1 MSSATSPVPG
11 RTGTLEAR
19 QRAMIQRQAAVLQ
32 SVIDFQDQACLRSG
46 LMAVAD
52 GLQQRFGCQRVC
64 VGLWNGKMATV
75 TVISQQASIDSSAA
89 ETRLLN
95 AAMTEACQLDDLLH
109 YNPTN
114 ARYDNA
120 TQFNNLASHSAELPT
135 PAHRSLA
142 AGRRS
147 TLITTLPLCYQG
159 KIEATLLLE
168 SAIGAPWG
176 RGRLELLQLIA
187 DTLTPMIASRR
198 AAERKLAVHLID
210 TVKQS
215 SESLMAPKH
224 LRVKLAVATT
234 LVCLLAL
241 ATIPVD
247 QRVSAPAE
255 IIPVELR
262 TVSSP
267 VDGYIQRIEV
277 RAGDRVEPGQLLVSL
292 DTREL
297 TLQRNQSLD
306 ELARLR
312 AELRVARATG
322 DRKQTAMLNARYAQA
337 QSQSELLEQRIER
350 SAVKAPH
357 AGQIVSTD
365 LAQMAGA
372 PVERGQRLL
381 EIAPDT
387 RYTINLMVD
396 ERDISLVSPGQRGE
410 LSLQAN
416 PRDRLVLEVDR
427 IHPIALAEDGQNRFR
442 VEASLKDAPPN
453 LLPGQTGVGKVLT
466 GQASTL
472 HNLSRHFTHW
482 LALQYW
488 TWLG

>member
-1 MSSATSPVPG
+1 MSSATSPVPQ
-11 RTGTLEAR
+11 RTSTVEVR
-19 QRAMIQRQAAVLQ
+19 QRTLIQRQAAVLQ
-32 SVIDFQDQACLRSG
+32 SVIDFQDQACLQSG
-46 LMAVAD
+46 LLAVAN

-64 VGLWNGKMATV
+64 IGLWNGKEATV
-75 TVISQQASIDSSAA
+75 AVISQHASIDSSAA

-95 AAMTEACQLDDLLH
+95 AAMTEACQLDGLLH
-109 YNPTN
+109 YNP
-114 ARYDNA
+114 ADPRSGNA
-120 TQFNNLASHSAELPT
+120 TLFKSLASHSADLPT
-135 PAHRSLA
+135 PAHRNLA
-142 AGRRS
+142 AGRRD
-147 TLITTLPLCYQG
+147 TLITTLPMCYRG
-159 KIEATLLLE
+159 KTEATLLLE
-168 SAIGAPWG
+168 SATDTPWG

-198 AAERKLAVHLID
+198 AAERKLAAHLID
-210 TVKQS
+210 TVRQC
-215 SESLMAPKH
+215 SELLTAPKH
-224 LRVKLAVATT
+224 LRVKLGVVTT

-241 ATIPVD
+241 ALIPVD
-247 QRVSAPAE
+247 QRISAPAKL
-255 IIPVELR
+255 VSVQLR
-262 TVSSP
+262 TVSAP
-267 VDGYIQRIEV
+267 VDGYIQSVEV
-277 RAGDRVEPGQLLVSL
+277 HAGDRVEPGQLLVSL

-297 TLQRNQSLD
+297 TLQRDQSRD

-322 DRKQTAMLNARYAQA
+322 DRKQTAMLNAQYTQA

-357 AGQIVSTD
+357 AGLIISAD

-381 EIAPDT
+381 EIAPDS

-396 ERDISLVSPGQRGE
+396 ERDIALVSPGQRGE

-416 PRDRLVLEVDR
+416 PRDRLMLEVDR

-442 VEASLKDAPPN
+442 VEATLKNSPPN

-466 GQASTL
+466 GHASIL
-472 HNLSRHFTHW
+472 HNLGRHFTHW